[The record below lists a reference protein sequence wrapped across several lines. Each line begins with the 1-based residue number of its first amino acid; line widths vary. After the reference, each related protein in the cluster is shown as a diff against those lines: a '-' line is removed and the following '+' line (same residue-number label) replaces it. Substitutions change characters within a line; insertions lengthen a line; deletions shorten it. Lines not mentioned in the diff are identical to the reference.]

1 MGYFFCTNFKI
12 LYTVMPYCVI
22 IELDI
27 GEGLTVRLNKVKSK
41 NAVSYYIIRSVRRDG
56 KNSSEIVK
64 KLGTERSIRE
74 TYGVDDVDAWAKEQ
88 LRIMNEEEAASD
100 HKVLIPLSTDKVVD
114 ADVRLAFNAGYLF
127 LQQIY
132 YQLGLPSICKKIKK
146 DSSFEYDL
154 DNILSRLIYGRIL
167 FPSSKLSCYEQSQE
181 LIEEPKF
188 ELHQVY
194 RALTTLSEN
203 SDMIQ
208 AELYKR
214 SKKLVKRNTGVLFYD
229 CTNYFFEMEHENGLK
244 QYGPSK
250 EHRPNPIVQMGLFMD
265 KSGIPLAFCINPGN
279 QNEQLS
285 LKPLEQQIMRD
296 FELSKFIVCTDAGLS
311 SDANRKFNNYGE
323 RSFITTQ
330 SIKKLKKDLK
340 DWCLDPEGWELE
352 GSKKKYDISELDS
365 TPENRKKI
373 FYKQKLIEGY
383 DEERGITFDQT
394 IIVTYSLK
402 YKEYQQTVRN
412 RQIERAKK
420 LIEKPS
426 SADKR
431 LQNDAKRFIKKTP
444 FTSDGEIASRAMY
457 ELDEAAIIE
466 ESRYDGFYAV
476 CTNLDDDPAD
486 IAKINHDRWE
496 IEESFRIMKSEFEAR
511 PVYLQRDDRI
521 EAHFLTCFIALMIYR
536 ILEKKLGDKYTCEE
550 IIKTLR
556 EMDMR
561 KVGEHG
567 YIPSYTR
574 TQLTDS
580 LHENAGFRTD
590 YELITPKSMAGI
602 IRRTKGL

>member
-1 MGYFFCTNFKI
+1 
-12 LYTVMPYCVI
+12 MPYCVI

-27 GEGLTVRLNKVKSK
+27 GEGLKVRLNKVKSK

-64 KLGTERSIRE
+64 KLGTEKSIRE

-88 LRIMNEEEAASD
+88 LRIMNEEEAASN

-132 YQLGLPSICKKIKK
+132 YQLGLPSICRKIKK
-146 DSSFEYDL
+146 ENSFEYDL

-167 FPSSKLSCYEQSQE
+167 FPSSKLSCYEQSQK
-181 LIEEPKF
+181 LIEEPQF
-188 ELHQVY
+188 DLHQVY

-214 SKKLVKRNTGVLFYD
+214 SKKLVKRKTGVLFYD
-229 CTNYFFEMEHENGLK
+229 CTNYFFEMEHEGGLK

-285 LKPLEQQIMRD
+285 LKPLELQIMRD

-323 RSFITTQ
+323 RNFITTQ
-330 SIKKLKKDLK
+330 SIKKLKANLK
-340 DWCLDPEGWELE
+340 DWCLDPTGWELE
-352 GSKKKYDISELDS
+352 GSKKKHDISELED

-383 DEERGITFDQT
+383 DEERDITFDQT

-402 YKEYQQTVRN
+402 YKEYQQTVRS

-420 LIEKPS
+420 LIKKPS

-431 LQNDAKRFIKKTP
+431 SQNDAKRFIKKTP
-444 FTSDGEIASRAMY
+444 FTNDGEIANRAIY
-457 ELDEAAIIE
+457 ELDEAAIADE
-466 ESRYDGFYAV
+466 ARYDGFYAV

-561 KVGEHG
+561 KVGKQG

>member
-1 MGYFFCTNFKI
+1 M
-12 LYTVMPYCVI
+12 
-22 IELDI
+22 
-27 GEGLTVRLNKVKSK
+27 RLSKVKSK
-41 NAVSYYIIRSVRRDG
+41 NAVSYYIIRSVRREG

-64 KLGTERSIRE
+64 KLGTEKSIKE
-74 TYGVDDVDAWAKEQ
+74 NYGVDDADAWAREQ
-88 LRIMNEEEAASD
+88 LRIMNEEAAASD
-100 HKVLIPLSTDKVVD
+100 HKVLIPLSTNRIVDSDK
-114 ADVRLAFNAGYLF
+114 RLSFNAGYLF

-146 DSSFEYDL
+146 ENAFEYDL
-154 DNILSRLIYGRIL
+154 DSILSRLIYGRIL
-167 FPSSKLSCYEQSQE
+167 FPSSKLSCYEQSQD
-181 LIEEPKF
+181 LIEPPKF

-214 SKKLVKRNTGVLFYD
+214 SKKLIKRNTGVLFYD
-229 CTNYFFEMEHENGLK
+229 CTNYFFEMEHESGLK

-285 LKPLEQQIMRD
+285 LKPLEQQIMKD

-311 SDANRKFNNYGE
+311 SDANRKFNNFGE

-330 SIKKLKKDLK
+330 SIKKLKSELK
-340 DWCLDPEGWELE
+340 EWCIDPKGWELE
-352 GSKKKYDISELDS
+352 GSKKKYDISNLED

-383 DEERGITFDQT
+383 DEERDIAFDQT

-402 YKEYQQTVRN
+402 YKNYQQTVRN
-412 RQIERAKK
+412 RQIERARK
-420 LIEKPS
+420 LMEKPS
-426 SADKR
+426 AADR
-431 LQNDAKRFIKKTP
+431 RPQNDAKRFIKKTP
-444 FTSDGEIASRAMY
+444 FTSDGEIANKAMY
-457 ELDEAAIIE
+457 ELDETAIAE
-466 ESRYDGFYAV
+466 ESKYDGFYAV

-556 EMDMR
+556 DMDMR
-561 KVGEHG
+561 MVGEHG

-574 TQLTDS
+574 TELTDT

>member
-1 MGYFFCTNFKI
+1 
-12 LYTVMPYCVI
+12 MPYCVI

-64 KLGTERSIRE
+64 KLGTEKSIKE

-100 HKVLIPLSTDKVVD
+100 HKVLIPLSTDRIVD
-114 ADVRLAFNAGYLF
+114 TDKRLSFNAGYLF

-132 YQLGLPSICKKIKK
+132 YKLGLPSICRKIKK
-146 DSSFEYDL
+146 ESSFEYDL
-154 DNILSRLIYGRIL
+154 NEILSRLIYGRIL
-167 FPSSKLSCYEQSQE
+167 YPSSKLSCYEQSQGLVE
-181 LIEEPKF
+181 QPGF

-194 RALTTLSEN
+194 RALTTLSED

-208 AELYKR
+208 AELYKN
-214 SKKLVKRNTGVLFYD
+214 SKKLIKRNTGVLFYD
-229 CTNYFFEMEHENGLK
+229 CTNYFFEMERESGLK

-311 SDANRKFNNYGE
+311 SDANRRFNNCGE

-330 SIKKLKKDLK
+330 SIKKLNAELK
-340 DWCLDPEGWELE
+340 DWCLDPKGWELE
-352 GSKKKYDISELDS
+352 GGRKKYDISELED
-365 TPENRKKI
+365 TKENRKKI
-373 FYKQKLIEGY
+373 FYKQRLIEGY
-383 DEERGITFDQT
+383 DEERDITFDQT
-394 IIVTYSLK
+394 IIVTFSLK
-402 YKEYQQTVRN
+402 YKEYQQAIRS

-420 LIEKPS
+420 LINKPS

-431 LQNDAKRFIKKTP
+431 SQNDAKRFIKKTP
-444 FTSDGEIASRAMY
+444 FTNDGEIANRAMY
-457 ELDEAAIIE
+457 ELDEATIAE
-466 ESRYDGFYAV
+466 EARYDGFYAV
-476 CTNLDDDPAD
+476 CTNLDDSPAE

-511 PVYLQRDDRI
+511 PVYLQRDDCI

-536 ILEKKLGDKYTCEE
+536 ILEKQLGEKYTCDE
-550 IIKTLR
+550 IISALR
-556 EMDMR
+556 SMDMR
-561 KVGEHG
+561 LIGDHG
-567 YIPSYTR
+567 YIPCYTR
-574 TQLTDS
+574 TALTDI

-590 YELITPKSMAGI
+590 YELMTPKTMAGI
-602 IRRTKGL
+602 VRRTKGL

>member
-1 MGYFFCTNFKI
+1 M
-12 LYTVMPYCVI
+12 
-22 IELDI
+22 
-27 GEGLTVRLNKVKSK
+27 RLSKVKSK
-41 NAVSYYIIRSVRRDG
+41 NAVSYYIIRSVRREG

-64 KLGTERSIRE
+64 KLGTEKSIKE
-74 TYGVDDVDAWAKEQ
+74 NYGVDDADAWAREQ
-88 LRIMNEEEAASD
+88 LRIMNEEAAASD
-100 HKVLIPLSTDKVVD
+100 HKVLIPLSTNRIVDSDK
-114 ADVRLAFNAGYLF
+114 RLSFNAGYLF

-146 DSSFEYDL
+146 ENAFEYDL
-154 DNILSRLIYGRIL
+154 DSILSRLIYGRIL
-167 FPSSKLSCYEQSQE
+167 FPSSKLSCYEQSQD
-181 LIEEPKF
+181 LIEPPKF

-214 SKKLVKRNTGVLFYD
+214 SKKLIKRNTGVLFYD
-229 CTNYFFEMEHENGLK
+229 CTNYFFEMEHESGLK

-311 SDANRKFNNYGE
+311 SDANRKFNNFGE

-330 SIKKLKKDLK
+330 SIKKLKSELK
-340 DWCLDPEGWELE
+340 EWCIDPKGWKLE
-352 GSKKKYDISELDS
+352 GSKKKYDISNLED

-383 DEERGITFDQT
+383 DEERDIAFDQT

-402 YKEYQQTVRN
+402 YKNYQQTVRN
-412 RQIERAKK
+412 RQIERARK
-420 LIEKPS
+420 LMEKPS
-426 SADKR
+426 SADR
-431 LQNDAKRFIKKTP
+431 RPQNDAKRFIKKTP
-444 FTSDGEIASRAMY
+444 FTSDGEIANKAMY
-457 ELDEAAIIE
+457 ELDETAIAE
-466 ESRYDGFYAV
+466 ESKYDGFYAV

-556 EMDMR
+556 DMDMR
-561 KVGEHG
+561 MVGEHG

-574 TQLTDS
+574 TELTDT